1 MTHVN
6 RQIEAEA
13 PAGRRRPY
21 ASRVRAD
28 QAAATRASILEAAL
42 AEFTAHGYP
51 GAKVAAVARRAG
63 VAVDT
68 VYAAV
73 GPKPQL
79 LRAVVESAIS
89 GVDHAVPAEERDYVL
104 RIHAARTARE
114 KIAIY
119 ANAVAEIQPRMARVY
134 RMLRSAAPSEPDAAG
149 IWQEISDRRARNMR
163 LFVAELRTAGGVRDD
178 MDDDA
183 LADVVWLLGGT
194 ETWLALVD
202 DRGWAPQRFEAWLAE
217 SWTRLLLDEA

>member
-6 RQIEAEA
+6 GKITAGAQ
-13 PAGRRRPY
+13 GRRRPY
-21 ASRVRAD
+21 TSRVRAD
-28 QAAATRASILEAAL
+28 QAAATRTSILEAAF

-51 GAKVAAVARRAG
+51 GTKVAAVARRAG

-89 GVDHAVPAEERDYVL
+89 GQDHAVPAEERDYVL
-104 RIHAARTARE
+104 RIRAARTTRE

-119 ANAVAEIQPRMARVY
+119 AAAVAEIQPRMARVY
-134 RMLRSAAPSEPDAAG
+134 RMVRSAAPSEPEAAG
-149 IWQEISDRRARNMR
+149 IWQAISDRRAHNMR
-163 LFVAELRTAGGVRDD
+163 LFVADLRAAGGVRED
-178 MDDDA
+178 MDDDT

-194 ETWLALVD
+194 ETWLALVE
-202 DRGWAPQRFEAWLAE
+202 DRGWEPQRFEAWLAE
-217 SWTRLLLDEA
+217 SWSRLLLDRT